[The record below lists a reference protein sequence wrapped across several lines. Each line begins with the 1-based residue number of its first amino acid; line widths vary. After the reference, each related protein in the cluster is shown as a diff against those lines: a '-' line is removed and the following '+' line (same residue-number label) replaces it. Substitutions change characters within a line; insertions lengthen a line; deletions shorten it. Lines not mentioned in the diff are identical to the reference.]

1 MNGGR
6 RDYSWL
12 PDHQFHAA
20 LTLAHVDAIIEQVG
34 AMLFDYLAPPGPLSL
49 ENVAHG
55 ELAHVTVTAVA
66 PLPAAVARC
75 AADALTQLRAAVE
88 HTIFAEVEYQLG
100 RSMNADEARR
110 VEMPACTAAS
120 DFQGWLSGRRR
131 PQLPPLASGSPL
143 VGRIRD
149 LQPYRRK
156 DFNNH
161 PMRLLT
167 EHTNHAKHRTPAVAA
182 TQLALVRPDAPAEN
196 LMTASVTGEPV
207 KAGDVLA
214 TSGRYERIPLSVWP
228 KVAIQRPHTG
238 EWNVLVKEL
247 GLIEEWVRTVAIP
260 LLVTGTY
267 EVDPLPP
274 QVDLS
279 RGFDDGRLALAG
291 AGAVSASERFMQ
303 RLGAHHVRDNLPET
317 LATVPGAP
325 AIEAIQR
332 WVASLD
338 DNEVLAKQDR
348 LTVPVQRRDVRG
360 VDRAARELLAEVAA
374 FLASEH

>member
-1 MNGGR
+1 MKGPR
-6 RDYSWL
+6 RNYSWL
-12 PDHQFHAA
+12 PDHQLHAA

-34 AMLFDYLAPPGPLSL
+34 SVLFDYLAPPGPLTL
-49 ENVAHG
+49 ENVEDG
-55 ELAHVTVTAVA
+55 ELAHVTVASVA
-66 PLPAAVARC
+66 PLPAAVARY

-88 HTIFAEVEYQLG
+88 HTIFAEVEHQLG
-100 RSMNADEARR
+100 RSMNSDEARR
-110 VEMPACTAAS
+110 VEMPACTTAS

-131 PQLPPLASGSPL
+131 PQLPPLADGSPL

-149 LQPYRRK
+149 LQPYQRK
-156 DFNNH
+156 DFDNH
-161 PMRLLT
+161 PMRLLA
-167 EHTNHAKHRTPAVAA
+167 EHTNHAKHRTPSVAA

-196 LMTASVTGEPV
+196 LVIASATGEPV
-207 KAGDVLA
+207 KAGDILA
-214 TSGRYERIPLSVWP
+214 TSGRYEHIPISVWP

-238 EWNVLVKEL
+238 DWNVLVKEL
-247 GLIEEWVRTVAIP
+247 GQIEEWVRMVAIP

-279 RGFDDGRLALAG
+279 RGFEDSRAALAE
-291 AGAVSASERFMQ
+291 AGAMSASERFMQ
-303 RLGAHHVRDNLPET
+303 RLAAHHVRDNLPET
-317 LATVPGAP
+317 LTTVPGAP
-325 AIEAIQR
+325 TLEAIQR
-332 WVASLD
+332 WVASLN

-374 FLASEH
+374 FQASEH